1 MIRTT
6 SIQETKKVISQ
17 YKKKGVK
24 IGFVP
29 TMGALHEGHLS
40 LIRQSQTENDV
51 TICSIFVNPIQF
63 DNLNDLEQYPRMPG
77 KDARLLEVE
86 NCTLLFTQDEEEML
100 PKYEKQEVK
109 VDFGMLDKVLEGK
122 YRPGHFKGVA
132 IIVKKLLGII
142 NPDRAYFGKK
152 DFQQL
157 VVIRHMVHTLG
168 LPVQIITCETVR
180 ESDGLA
186 LSSRNIRL
194 TIGERKLAPLIYEIL
209 CKAKQKVGKIPV
221 WELKEWAIKKIQENP
236 EFRVEYFEIADK
248 ETMLPM
254 ENWERKEQAIALTAV
269 YLGDVRLIDNIE
281 LFS

>member
-1 MIRTT
+1 
-6 SIQETKKVISQ
+6 
-17 YKKKGVK
+17 
-24 IGFVP
+24 
-29 TMGALHEGHLS
+29 
-40 LIRQSQTENDV
+40 
-51 TICSIFVNPIQF
+51 
-63 DNLNDLEQYPRMPG
+63 
-77 KDARLLEVE
+77 
-86 NCTLLFTQDEEEML
+86 
-100 PKYEKQEVK
+100 
-109 VDFGMLDKVLEGK
+109 
-122 YRPGHFKGVA
+122 
-132 IIVKKLLGII
+132 
-142 NPDRAYFGKK
+142 
-152 DFQQL
+152 
-157 VVIRHMVHTLG
+157 
-168 LPVQIITCETVR
+168 
-180 ESDGLA
+180 